1 MKKLVAFIFIFS
13 LSFLLFASPCFE
25 EVETIVLST
34 ILVRASIPELKLNG
48 VYFSGSSD
56 SLIPEAVEYKKSDLS
71 FYSQNLSTKPENI
84 SFFDNA
90 LFYMAQQ
97 SPTMIQIKEELEEK
111 NYKEGDCF
119 VSGKIEIESKANLN
133 ALDIALTSDFS
144 SISAKANLNLVLTI
158 FGNVYDIN
166 GVIYI
171 SGDKDRTLTV
181 NSPSIEVNRTRYK
194 VDLEYKMRKV

>member
-1 MKKLVAFIFIFS
+1 MKKILVLFFIFS

-34 ILVRASIPELKLNG
+34 ILVRASIPELQLNG
-48 VYFSGSSD
+48 VYFSNSD
-56 SLIPEAVEYKKSDLS
+56 SLIPDKVEYKKSDLS
-71 FYSQNLSTKPENI
+71 LYLEDLSTKPENI

-90 LFYMAQQ
+90 LFYMSQQ
-97 SPTMIQIKEELEEK
+97 SPTMIQIKEELKEK
-111 NYKEGDCF
+111 NYKEGDCI
-119 VSGKIEIESKANLN
+119 VSGKIEVESKMDIS

-144 SISAKANLNLVLTI
+144 SISAKANIDLVLTI

-166 GVIYI
+166 GVIYVN
-171 SGDKDRTLTV
+171 GDKDRTLTV
-181 NSPSIEVNRTRYK
+181 TSPSIEVNRTRYK

>member
-1 MKKLVAFIFIFS
+1 MKKLLVLIFIFS

-48 VYFSGSSD
+48 VYFSNSD
-56 SLIPEAVEYKKSDLS
+56 TLIPDKVEYKNSDLS
-71 FYSQNLSTKPENI
+71 LYSENLSTKPENI

-90 LFYMAQQ
+90 LFYMSQQ
-97 SPTMIQIKEELEEK
+97 SPTMIQIKEELKEK
-111 NYKEGDCF
+111 NYKRGDCI
-119 VSGKIEIESKANLN
+119 VSGKIEVESKIDIS

-144 SISAKANLNLVLTI
+144 SISVKANINLVLTS
-158 FGNVYDIN
+158 FGNVYSIN
-166 GVIYI
+166 GVIYVN
-171 SGDKDRTLTV
+171 GDKDRTLTV
-181 NSPSIEVNRTRYK
+181 TSPSIEVNRTRYK

>member
-1 MKKLVAFIFIFS
+1 MKKLLVLIFIFS

-48 VYFSGSSD
+48 VYFSNSD
-56 SLIPEAVEYKKSDLS
+56 TLIPDKVEYKNSDLS
-71 FYSQNLSTKPENI
+71 LYSENLSTKPENI

-90 LFYMAQQ
+90 LFYMSQQ
-97 SPTMIQIKEELEEK
+97 SPTMIQIKEELKEK
-111 NYKEGDCF
+111 NYKKGDCI
-119 VSGKIEIESKANLN
+119 VSGKIEVESKIDIS

-144 SISAKANLNLVLTI
+144 SISVKANINLVLTS
-158 FGNVYDIN
+158 FGNVYSIN
-166 GVIYI
+166 GVIYVN
-171 SGDKDRTLTV
+171 GDKDRTLTV
-181 NSPSIEVNRTRYK
+181 TSPSIEVNRTRYK